1 MAIRRTNKS
10 LVQRLGGDSI
20 FGTGLDGSVTIANGT
35 TTYLTRDMY
44 YSSLT
49 VDSGGTLFTNGFRV
63 FVQGTLT
70 NNGTIGFPAATA
82 ANVSDGSGTI
92 AGRQSSLNPANAWGV
107 STSAVSSS
115 ALNDLDD
122 ALAGW
127 FITAN
132 GTQTKIGS
140 GSLGVTGN
148 AGAIATNAGAGGAGG
163 TGNAG
168 PLGIFPGAN
177 AGQAGGIGNPGN
189 PGSSGNAAI
198 AGTGGAGGLGGGL
211 VVIVA
216 KTIAGTTGSIL
227 SRGFTGSSG
236 NPATPGNAGAAG
248 SAGTTAPTR
257 PASHNAGGHPSGNHP
272 HPAGSAPVYGH
283 TTGTVAP
290 ASHNQGTYHH
300 PSDSFLTIAPHS
312 ATPYSNAATGA
323 HNPNV
328 HTSFSNHN
336 ATSNATHQAA
346 GGHHSAHNPN
356 THIYWSNHNATSNAS
371 HVPALTFFG
380 HHNANGARNFSNH
393 QANANPGKNH
403 NAGHGSHHSAAT
415 HHGGNH
421 NSGHGHHPHP
431 ASHNAG
437 NHNSGHGHHAGNTGH
452 NSGSHTQPAGTSP
465 ANAGPWTSPANP
477 AYIYYSSN
485 STAHPSFHN
494 AGYFTFPAANH
505 NAGLT
510 GSNALAN
517 PSATPH
523 PNWPGGPGGA
533 AGTAGTAGT
542 ANAGGTGVTGS
553 DGGVIIIARNLG
565 TANTQMSH
573 SNFPYTKA
581 IDI

>member
-1 MAIRRTNKS
+1 MGIRRLNKS
-10 LVQRLGGDSI
+10 LVQRTGGDSI
-20 FGTGLDGSVTIANGT
+20 FGNGQDGSVTIT
-35 TTYLTRDMY
+35 SPTVTHMTRDMY

-49 VDSGGTLFTNGFRV
+49 VNSGATLFTNGFRV
-63 FVQGTLT
+63 FVKDTLT
-70 NNGTIGFPAATA
+70 NNGTIGFPTATS

-92 AGRQSSLNPANAWGV
+92 AGRQSSLNPANAWGA
-107 STSAVSSS
+107 STGAISST
-115 ALNDLDD
+115 ALDDLDD
-122 ALAGW
+122 AMAGW
-127 FITAN
+127 FITAD
-132 GTQTKIGS
+132 GTRTKIGS
-140 GSLGVTGN
+140 GSLGATGN
-148 AGAIATNAGAGGAGG
+148 AGTIATNAG
-163 TGNAG
+163 TGNAGSAG
-168 PLGIFPGAN
+168 PLGIFPGAT
-177 AGQAGGIGNPGN
+177 AGQAGGIGNSG
-189 PGSSGNAAI
+189 GSGNAAT
-198 AGTGGAGGLGGGL
+198 AGTGGTGGVGGGL
-211 VVIVA
+211 VIIVA
-216 KTIAGTTGSIL
+216 KTVAGSGSIL
-227 SRGFTGSSG
+227 SRGIAGSSG
-236 NPATPGNAGAAG
+236 NPATPGAAG
-248 SAGTTAPTR
+248 SLGSTAPTR

-290 ASHNQGTYHH
+290 ASHNAGTFHH

-312 ATPYSNAATGA
+312 ANPYSNAATGA
-323 HNPNV
+323 HNPNY
-328 HTSFSNHN
+328 HGAFSNHN
-336 ATSNATHQAA
+336 ASSNATHQAA
-346 GGHHSAHNPN
+346 GSHTSAHNPN

-421 NSGHGHHPHP
+421 NSGHGHHAHP
-431 ASHNAG
+431 ASHHAG
-437 NHNSGHGHHAGNTGH
+437 NHNGGHGHHAGNTGH

-477 AYIYYSSN
+477 ASIYYSSN

-494 AGYFTFPAANH
+494 AGYFTFAAANH

-523 PNWPGGPGGA
+523 PNWPGGAG
-533 AGTAGTAGT
+533 GTAGTAGT

>member
-1 MAIRRTNKS
+1 MGIRRTNKS
-10 LVQRLGGDSI
+10 LVQRLGGDHI
-20 FGTGLDGSVTIANGT
+20 FGTGLDGSVTIVNGT

-49 VDSGGTLFTNGFRV
+49 VNSGGTLFTNGFRF

-107 STSAVSSS
+107 STGAISSS

-140 GSLGVTGN
+140 GSLGATGN
-148 AGAIATNAGAGGAGG
+148 AGTISANAGAGGAGG
-163 TGNAG
+163 TGSAG
-168 PLGIFPGAN
+168 PLGIFPGAT
-177 AGQAGGIGNPGN
+177 AGQAGGIGNSGSS
-189 PGSSGNAAI
+189 GSSGNAATV
-198 AGTGGAGGLGGGL
+198 GTGGAGGLGGGL

-216 KTIAGTTGSIL
+216 KTIAGSGSIL
-227 SRGFTGSSG
+227 SRGLAGSSG
-236 NPATPGNAGAAG
+236 NPATPGNAGSAG

-257 PASHNAGGHPSGNHP
+257 PASHNAGGHPAGNHP

-290 ASHNQGTYHH
+290 ASHNQGTFHH

-356 THIYWSNHNATSNAS
+356 THVYWSNHNATPNQS
-371 HVPALTFFG
+371 HAG
-380 HHNANGARNFSNH
+380 AGNIHGSHAANGARNFTNH
-393 QANANPGKNH
+393 NGNANPSKNH
-403 NAGHGSHHSAAT
+403 NAGHGYHHHPAT
-415 HHGGNH
+415 HNAGNH
-421 NSGHGHHPHP
+421 NSGHGHHAHP
-431 ASHNAG
+431 ASHHAG

-553 DGGVIIIARNLG
+553 DGGVIIIARNAG